1 MVAPLLFA
9 IELAVLYVAGSNM
22 MSHLMGISGFDGVL
36 GRIVFY
42 LLVWFFTRALTFWRA
57 CSLEPRS
64 PASHHSRQVE
74 ERRMVASCW
83 AMSVISAAPYL

>member
-64 PASHHSRQVE
+64 PASHHSR
-74 ERRMVASCW
+74 RADRTMVASCW
-83 AMSVISAAPYL
+83 ATSVMSAAPSP